1 MMCYCRLQSC
11 ERGRRKRRFSL
22 RFSFRFALRSIITKR
37 TFCSFHI
44 KIVFAE
50 TLPHTQSKRKHKTH
64 HIGFLRVQ
72 ESNVPC
78 IGVCR
83 QIVHDSH
90 KKWYNFHYVHR
101 NGDFGRFERRWIRST
116 LGFFETLRLRFVRV
130 FESSFSSQLWSSG
143 NDTNTKLSI
152 QKQLR
157 ICHANS

>member
-22 RFSFRFALRSIITKR
+22 RFSFRSIITKR

-101 NGDFGRFERRWIRST
+101 NGDFGRFERRWIRSAF
-116 LGFFETLRLRFVRV
+116 LKPFVYVSFVFLSLRLVR
-130 FESSFSSQLWSSG
+130 SSG
-143 NDTNTKLSI
+143 RLGTILTQNYQFKN
-152 QKQLR
+152 
-157 ICHANS
+157 N